1 MYKHIIILGTCYA
14 ITGDENVYFWKCNY
28 IYIYIFFFL
37 PKKIDLEGQTEI
49 YFINKLLVPNCG

>member
-1 MYKHIIILGTCYA
+1 MQLQEMKMFTFGNA
-14 ITGDENVYFWKCNY
+14 I
-28 IYIYIFFFL
+28 IYIYFFFFL